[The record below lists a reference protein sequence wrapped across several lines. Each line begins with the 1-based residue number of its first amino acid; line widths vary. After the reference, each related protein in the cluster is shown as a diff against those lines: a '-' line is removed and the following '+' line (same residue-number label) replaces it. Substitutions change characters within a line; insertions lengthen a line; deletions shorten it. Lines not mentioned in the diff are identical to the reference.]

1 MEGGRDKFC
10 CIIQYTRK
18 AAGGLEGGGKGGHAY
33 DIFPNGGGGVWSIKD
48 GRKRGETRQKRETGR
63 KEGFEAGA
71 EAASIKMKAAEKDF
85 FFFGLRPFFC
95 AFSIFLVQR
104 NKLAEKHYSE
114 PAIKCLGGEKLSS
127 PVTNARKIITQ
138 KCIFLVMFCW

>member
-48 GRKRGETRQKRETGR
+48 GRKRGETRQKRETR
-63 KEGFEAGA
+63 RREGFETAFPGA
-71 EAASIKMKAAEKDF
+71 EAASIKMKAAAKDF
-85 FFFGLRPFFC
+85 FFRLRLFFAPFPFFWSSGRNWRR
-95 AFSIFLVQR
+95 SIIQSL
-104 NKLAEKHYSE
+104 
-114 PAIKCLGGEKLSS
+114 P
-127 PVTNARKIITQ
+127 
-138 KCIFLVMFCW
+138 